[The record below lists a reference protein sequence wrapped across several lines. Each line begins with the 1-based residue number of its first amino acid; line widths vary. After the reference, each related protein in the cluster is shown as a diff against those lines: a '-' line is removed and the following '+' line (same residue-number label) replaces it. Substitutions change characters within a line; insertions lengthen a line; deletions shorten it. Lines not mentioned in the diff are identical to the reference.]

1 MRRRSSKGV
10 SVLLIILALAIP
22 IDASLSMNGVLIPE
36 QAVPGALRQL
46 AGSFEEKQVS
56 STVYIYANGQRVAK
70 RVNGETFYFHNDH
83 LGSAAVVTDSQGNIV
98 EEKRYDP
105 FGMELAGS
113 GKIGYNS
120 KELDRDT
127 ELNYYGARYYTA
139 DFGRFTTPD
148 TVKGKLV
155 NPQSLNLYT
164 YTLNNPMKYVDPSG
178 NEQKGFLQQA
188 WNLINPL
195 ESIREIKS
203 NLDNAVELSVSGNTK
218 GAQMLTGLAMIGIMS
233 WIMPGGKSVGLA
245 ASSAQKATTKTIYH
259 YTSRKAAE
267 SIIKEGAIR
276 GGGGLLGRN
285 KVWATPLEPSKITR
299 SFFRTHVKQVPIDD
313 MVAIKLTVPDFEVKF
328 PLRGLITPDVRFIN
342 TEGGVASIE
351 RMAPEILTLPTNI
364 PGGLYELKAVVNAG
378 GIGIGVGTA
387 ISTAKEAL
395 SSNNKEE
402 INTKE

>member
-1 MRRRSSKGV
+1 MSMSTMPTACAQSRGILPGRPSTSMTWAGATSMRRRSSKGV

-70 RVNGETFYFHNDH
+70 RVNGEMFYFHNDH

-148 TVKGKLV
+148 TVKGQLE
-155 NPQSLNLYT
+155 NPQSLNLYA

-178 NEQKGFLQQA
+178 NQYEHPMRTRMAVYGVNVLSGGLVGGFGSMKNG
-188 WNLINPL
+188 WNFW
-195 ESIREIKS
+195 
-203 NLDNAVELSVSGNTK
+203 SGFVK
-218 GAQMLTGLAMIGIMS
+218 GAL
-233 WIMPGGKSVGLA
+233 GGSI
-245 ASSAQKATTKTIYH
+245 AS
-259 YTSRKAAE
+259 
-267 SIIKEGAIR
+267 
-276 GGGGLLGRN
+276 
-285 KVWATPLEPSKITR
+285 
-299 SFFRTHVKQVPIDD
+299 
-313 MVAIKLTVPDFEVKF
+313 
-328 PLRGLITPDVRFIN
+328 
-342 TEGGVASIE
+342 
-351 RMAPEILTLPTNI
+351 
-364 PGGLYELKAVVNAG
+364 AG
-378 GIGIGVGTA
+378 
-387 ISTAKEAL
+387 
-395 SSNNKEE
+395 
-402 INTKE
+402 